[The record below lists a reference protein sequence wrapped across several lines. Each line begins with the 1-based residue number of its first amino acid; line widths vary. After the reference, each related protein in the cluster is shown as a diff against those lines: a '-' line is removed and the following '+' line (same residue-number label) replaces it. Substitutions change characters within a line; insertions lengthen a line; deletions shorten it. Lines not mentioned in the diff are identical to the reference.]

1 MQLKWPCDPVRR
13 RASPGLRRGQRGATL
28 VEVLVA
34 VALLSFALYALVAA
48 HAAALRYSQMSQ
60 HRATAVLLATE
71 LGERLRANLGQLS
84 AAAAQSEGGEDS
96 AGPSPPLAASGFWA
110 GDYDYALDFQRQ
122 QGAVEGPSES
132 CASAA
137 SRCTAA
143 QMAAVDLALWRQT
156 VRRQLPAGAVYTQR
170 DAARALMDLWVAW
183 RESARQASE
192 ASNAV
197 PVPPGECPGG
207 LGLDEDAGIR
217 CVHLR
222 IGL

>member
-1 MQLKWPCDPVRR
+1 MQLKRPCDPDRR
-13 RASPGLRRGQRGATL
+13 RPSPCPRRGQRGATL

-34 VALLSFALYALVAA
+34 VALLSFALYALVSA

-71 LGERLRANLGQLS
+71 LGERLRANLGQVS
-84 AAAAQSEGGEDS
+84 EAVVEAEGGEND
-96 AGPSPPLAASGFWA
+96 AGPTPPLAASGFWA

-122 QGAVEGPSES
+122 QGAVEGPAES

-143 QMAAVDLALWRQT
+143 QMAAADLAQWRQT

-170 DAARALMDLWVAW
+170 DAARAIMDLWVAW
-183 RESARQASE
+183 RESARVASDAAEELQA
-192 ASNAV
+192 
-197 PVPPGECPGG
+197 PPGECPGG
-207 LGLDEDAGIR
+207 LGLDGGAGIR